1 MEKKEKKELDN
12 ISDFFYR
19 EKGESASSPEKKWEE
34 IFASW
39 LDRVEQEKQ
48 MLNLF
53 ELKLWIESIEEF
65 FSSTYFDGLV
75 FRHQSASEKNYDL
88 HLNIFSMA
96 ATRTITLLK
105 ELDFK
110 KDKYFLNF
118 EEFIADHIL
127 EEGASSSVSSLK
139 EAYSWF
145 DHFRIFMQNLK
156 TLAADLQALDPVP
169 ARTFYALK
177 KLYHRELSNHPIL
190 LTLLRKQFIP
200 KMDKIFQ
207 PDISRIIAGV
217 SDKGEKRTIGVFFI
231 LAFRILKIT
240 NYIELHLGR
249 SKHLD
254 FPLPLILA
262 LKKNLEQLMVFI
274 TSVLSPC
281 IETSHAGQPELD
293 TVRGVFAN
301 LTPEFQKVFSGELPL
316 TFEPEAGR
324 TKRRKMLQNVVIIS
338 EVMMQEL
345 IETTARLYQP
355 QILGSTIFENYVSR
369 RQKSIEV
376 KKKLIK
382 LHTKINDYFIHPGT
396 ITPAEVFFDINLF
409 LETDL
414 NYLLYKDW
422 NEFLAHYDH
431 LSRTNFSGEFE
442 PTLRGFQS
450 FLTSV
455 LKDIVSEK

>member
-1 MEKKEKKELDN
+1 MEKKELEN
-12 ISDFFYR
+12 ISEFFSR
-19 EKGESASSPEKKWEE
+19 EKGDAASNPEKKWDE

-39 LDRVEQEKQ
+39 LDRIEQEKQ

-65 FSSTYFDGLV
+65 FSSSYFDGLV
-75 FRHQSASEKNYDL
+75 FQHQSGPEKNYDV
-88 HLNIFSMA
+88 HLGIFSLA
-96 ATRTITLLK
+96 ATRTLALLK

-118 EEFIADHIL
+118 EEYIADHIL
-127 EEGASSSVSSLK
+127 EDGASQALSSLK
-139 EAYSWF
+139 EAYSPESWF
-145 DHFRIFMQNLK
+145 DHFRIFLQNLR
-156 TLAADLQALDPVP
+156 TLAGDLGQLDPVP
-169 ARTFYALK
+169 ARTFFALK

-190 LTLLRKQFIP
+190 LTLLKKQFIP
-200 KMDKIFQ
+200 KMDRIFQ
-207 PDISRIIAGV
+207 PDISRTIAGIA
-217 SDKGEKRTIGVFFI
+217 DKGEKRTVGVFFV

-240 NYIELHLGR
+240 NFIELHLGR

-254 FPLPLILA
+254 FSLPLILS
-262 LKKNLEQLMVFI
+262 LKKNLEQLMTF
-274 TSVLSPC
+274 TGTLLTPS
-281 IETSHAGQPELD
+281 IEKSHAGQPELEA
-293 TVRGVFAN
+293 VKAVFGN
-301 LTPEFQKVFSGELPL
+301 LTPEYQKVFSGELPL
-316 TFEPEAGR
+316 TFDPQASR
-324 TKRRKMLQNVVIIS
+324 TKKRKMLQNVVIIS
-338 EVMMQEL
+338 EVTIQEL

-355 QILGSTIFENYVSR
+355 QIQGATIFENYVSR

-382 LHTKINDYFIHPGT
+382 LHTKINDYFTHPGA
-396 ITPAEVFFDINLF
+396 ISPAEIFFDINLF